1 MRFHAFLLP
10 YTGMPTKKPRRVHSP
25 DNLPAKLD
33 PKDICPAVYTGDKL
47 YIEQPERYAR
57 IAQGL
62 AEGMS
67 AIRLAKAEK
76 VAPATVAAILK
87 REKDAI
93 EGSQR
98 LTAGL
103 TSIASQATLEKLI
116 DALDADQVPPASLAI
131 CFGIL
136 RDKERQDLGLAT
148 QTIEVKKTVSLDEV
162 KAHLATLRE
171 ARDADVIEIDGDP
184 EAA

>member
-1 MRFHAFLLP
+1 
-10 YTGMPTKKPRRVHSP
+10 MPTKRPRQQQSP

-33 PKDICPAVYTGDKL
+33 PKDICPSIYTGDKL
-47 YIEQPERYAR
+47 YLEQPERYAR

-162 KAHLATLRE
+162 KAHLADLRE
-171 ARDADVIEIDGDP
+171 ARDADVIEIGDEPP